1 MGNNK
6 LFPKAYNILNFN
18 PRDIELKIDCVYLDG
33 FNRKIKIYNSIVW
46 DGVIFYVG
54 KYIDPITNE
63 IITDPRKNAE
73 CKFLKS
79 GMHFLFSEKQWDL
92 IKEVI

>member
-1 MGNNK
+1 MK
-6 LFPKAYNILNFN
+6 RVHVFPNAHEALNFN
-18 PRDIELKIDCVYLDG
+18 PNKIELKFDCIYLDG
-33 FNRKIKIYNSIVW
+33 FGRKIKIYDNIAW

-54 KYIDPITNE
+54 RYIDLVTNE
-63 IITDPRKNAE
+63 IINDPRKNAE

-92 IKEVI
+92 IEEVI